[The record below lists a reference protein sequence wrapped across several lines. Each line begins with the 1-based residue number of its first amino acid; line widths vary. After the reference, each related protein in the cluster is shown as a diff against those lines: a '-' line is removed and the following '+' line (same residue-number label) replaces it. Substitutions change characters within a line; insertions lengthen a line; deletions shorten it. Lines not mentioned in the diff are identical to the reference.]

1 MAAPVPAT
9 TAVATA
15 QAAAAGGSDD
25 GGGAC
30 QNALALAIYAN
41 EANEKD
47 AAASRLSDESATSLS
62 LCVCVHVSVC
72 DVCTLCV
79 FASLLLLIIS
89 A

>member
-15 QAAAAGGSDD
+15 QAAAAAGGS
-25 GGGAC
+25 GAC

-41 EANEKD
+41 EANEKE

-62 LCVCVHVSVC
+62 PCVCVMCVLRVC
-72 DVCTLCV
+72 
-79 FASLLLLIIS
+79 LLLFCY
-89 A
+89 

>member
-1 MAAPVPAT
+1 MPLPVAAPVPAT

-15 QAAAAGGSDD
+15 QAAAAAGGSD
-25 GGGAC
+25 GGAC

-62 LCVCVHVSVC
+62 PCVCA
-72 DVCTLCV
+72 CV
-79 FASLLLLIIS
+79 
-89 A
+89 

>member
-15 QAAAAGGSDD
+15 QAVAAGGSD
-25 GGGAC
+25 GGAC

-62 LCVCVHVSVC
+62 PCVCACMCVC
-72 DVCTLCV
+72 DVCTPCV